1 MKRYM
6 KFALVCLV
14 SVLVMTTLTGCLH
27 RKKTTYQ
34 TYITNILDVNYKGE
48 FDSYIKKTRG
58 SEEDAEASYEQSAS
72 YLASQLINH
81 YSLNNAPSEEV
92 SSLFSDTA
100 KVIYSKAKYE
110 VSKAYKSGD
119 DYYVDVTVYPMNILN
134 QVFDDVYNY
143 TNDFNKR
150 IEDGE
155 FNNVEKEDYE
165 LQIAQGISDILTD
178 KAEAVEYLSPV
189 VVSVKIIDDGE
200 YYSADSDG
208 LSQVDAA
215 MLAVEGG
222 HASEED
228 DSTEDTQTESVAD

>member
-1 MKRYM
+1 
-6 KFALVCLV
+6 
-14 SVLVMTTLTGCLH
+14 
-27 RKKTTYQ
+27 
-34 TYITNILDVNYKGE
+34 
-48 FDSYIKKTRG
+48 
-58 SEEDAEASYEQSAS
+58 
-72 YLASQLINH
+72 
-81 YSLNNAPSEEV
+81 
-92 SSLFSDTA
+92 
-100 KVIYSKAKYE
+100 
-110 VSKAYKSGD
+110 
-119 DYYVDVTVYPMNILN
+119 MNILN

-165 LQIAQGISDILTD
+165 LQFAQGISDILTD

-222 HASEED
+222 HAAEED
-228 DSTEDTQTESVAD
+228 DSTEDTQTESSAD